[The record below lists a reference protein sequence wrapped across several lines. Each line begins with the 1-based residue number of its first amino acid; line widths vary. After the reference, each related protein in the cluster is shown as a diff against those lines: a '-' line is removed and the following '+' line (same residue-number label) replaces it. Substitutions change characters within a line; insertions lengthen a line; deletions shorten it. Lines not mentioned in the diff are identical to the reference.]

1 MIKTVLRVYEVTQT
15 FTRNEVKS
23 MIAKKHAN
31 EWGHILFDAV
41 ASLEKIWHDTPYTFQ
56 YELSAD
62 CPTHYPFNHS
72 INLDKTTA
80 GTVLI
85 NITLTYIQAVEIA
98 TDKPDWVAYRNVMY
112 DAHLTDFEKDLLN
125 KI

>member
-15 FTRNEVKS
+15 FTRNEVKR

-31 EWGHILFDAV
+31 EWGHILFDEV
-41 ASLEKIWHDTPYTFQ
+41 VSQVRHDEPFRIQ
-56 YELSAD
+56 HELSAD
-62 CPTHYPFNHS
+62 IFTHYDFNHAIS
-72 INLDKTTA
+72 VDKTLA
-80 GTVLI
+80 GTVLV

-112 DAHLTDFEKDLLN
+112 DAHLTDFEKDLLD

>member
-15 FTRNEVKS
+15 FTRNEVKK

-41 ASLEKIWHDTPYTFQ
+41 VSLEKIRHDTPHTFQ
-56 YELSAD
+56 YDLSVD
-62 CPTHYPFNHS
+62 CPTHHPFRHS
-72 INLDKTTA
+72 ISLDKTPT
-80 GTVLI
+80 GTVLV
-85 NITLTYIQAVEIA
+85 NITLTYVQIVERA
-98 TDKPDWVAYRNVMY
+98 TDKPDWIAYRNVMY
-112 DAHLTDFEKDLLN
+112 DAHLTDFEKDLLD

>member
-23 MIAKKHAN
+23 MIAKKHAL
-31 EWGHILFDAV
+31 EWGHILFDEV
-41 ASLEKIWHDTPYTFQ
+41 VKVRHDEPCKAQ

-62 CPTHYPFNHS
+62 VPTHYDFNHAIS
-72 INLDKTTA
+72 LDKTPT
-80 GTVLI
+80 GTVLV

-112 DAHLTDFEKDLLN
+112 DANLTDFEKDLLY